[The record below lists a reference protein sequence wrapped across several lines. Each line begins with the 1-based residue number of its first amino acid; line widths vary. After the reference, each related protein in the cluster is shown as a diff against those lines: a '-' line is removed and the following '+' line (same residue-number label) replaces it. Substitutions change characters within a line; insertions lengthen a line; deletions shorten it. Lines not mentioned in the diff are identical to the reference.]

1 MLNSSFR
8 PQNHDSK
15 MLLQETCTSLKTL
28 TKRSAVHGVA
38 ADVSTK
44 EGREAAFP
52 IPVQGLESSNG
63 EYAGLANAVLSPS
76 MNPPHTPMPTYAVSS
91 SRQAGTI

>member
-1 MLNSSFR
+1 MLHSSFR
-8 PQNHDSK
+8 PQNHDFK

-44 EGREAAFP
+44 EGREAAIP
-52 IPVQGLESSNG
+52 IPVQGLESSALPAQLGVYREDPCAARFVNTWG
-63 EYAGLANAVLSPS
+63 GIIQVLACS
-76 MNPPHTPMPTYAVSS
+76 
-91 SRQAGTI
+91 QGWG